1 MSQEEIL
8 KNKLIKKILSIS
20 NLDVLQSLEKI
31 ISSSAS
37 KEYAENEN
45 IELTPEQLEMIRLA
59 EEDIKYG
66 RVISHEDLK
75 KESLEWLESKNRIK

>member
-1 MSQEEIL
+1 MSQEEIIR
-8 KNKLIKKILSIS
+8 NRLIEKILSIS

-37 KEYAENEN
+37 KEYAENKA
-45 IELTPEQLEMIRLA
+45 IELTPEQLEMLRLA

-66 RVISHEDLK
+66 RVISQEEMDKRNLD
-75 KESLEWLESKNRIK
+75 WLNEL

>member
-75 KESLEWLESKNRIK
+75 KESLEWLESKNRTK

>member
-8 KNKLIKKILSIS
+8 RNKLIEKILSIS

-31 ISSSAS
+31 ISITTS
-37 KEYAENEN
+37 KEYTENEAV
-45 IELTPEQLEMIRLA
+45 ELTPEQLEMLRLA
-59 EEDIKYG
+59 EEDVKYG

-75 KESLEWLESKNRIK
+75 KNLDKWLSH